1 MYSYQNK
8 KELLT
13 TIAVFV
19 SAILLIV
26 RVVLNNYFLPLP
38 ILYIFVPRT
47 PVSWEDP
54 SLTAYGMN
62 HTVYLGHWFPL
73 DFIYLFIFSSLIL
86 ITGYGSID

>member
-26 RVVLNNYFLPLP
+26 RVFLNNYFLPLA
-38 ILYIFVPRT
+38 ILYILVSRT

-54 SLTAYGMN
+54 SLTACGMN
-62 HTVYLGHWFPL
+62 HIVYLGRWFPL
-73 DFIYLFIFSSLIL
+73 DFNHRIWEY
-86 ITGYGSID
+86 